1 MLAAIVVG
9 PVTVSEVNNEVP
21 PTMPPRLTL
30 PPVALPVV
38 AVSEYGP
45 LIVRA
50 KRIGDEVV
58 VIVVLPINET
68 VPLNIAPTEF
78 ATPFN
83 VNEPV
88 NQTGVVLEMVKDFSD
103 VHLAPSMGRYV
114 AALKLIDRSTE
125 PPVT

>member
-1 MLAAIVVG
+1 MAEIVVG
-9 PVTVSEVNNEVP
+9 PVTVSPVNNDVP
-21 PTMPPRLTL
+21 PTTPPKLTL
-30 PPVALPVV
+30 PPAAAPVV
-38 AVSEYGP
+38 TVRAYGP

-50 KRIGDEVV
+50 NRIGDDVV

-78 ATPFN
+78 ATPFK
-83 VNEPV
+83 VKAPV
-88 NQTGVVLEMVKDFSD
+88 NQTGVVLETVRDFSA

>member
-1 MLAAIVVG
+1 M
-9 PVTVSEVNNEVP
+9 
-21 PTMPPRLTL
+21 LTL
-30 PPVALPVV
+30 PPAAAPVV
-38 AVSEYGP
+38 TVSEYGP

-50 KRIGDEVV
+50 KRIGDDVV

-68 VPLNIAPTEF
+68 APLNIAPTEF

-83 VNEPV
+83 LNEPV
-88 NQTGVVLEMVKDFSD
+88 NQTGAVLETVRDFSA